1 VGVAVRGV
9 AAAAGVEVGLGYAA
23 GAARFVGVVPSRERV
38 GDLPLG
44 PVEAATGVSW
54 GWAGCRA
61 DCGDP
66 GGVVVGTAHLVPQRA
81 GVLLLQVAAVKVV
94 DGAGDV
100 VFAAADLA
108 PRRVQVA
115 GGELP
120 VSGEALAA
128 PVGELGVG
136 PGGAPAQ
143 RPAAVGGDA
152 SLGPGDG
159 AAAAVGWAGA
169 RERGGGCDA
178 RRQGAGD
185 DVNRDG
191 CVDVADVQA
200 ATVASST
207 TSMSMMSLSTA
218 DASSPDTVSGS
229 SAAVWTVTSAAD
241 DADRAVGDGTCA
253 SSGGGCTLRAAL
265 QEANSRAGDDTVGFA
280 IPGEGPHT
288 IVLGSALPTV
298 SATTG
303 RLTIDGYSQPGSRP
317 NTLAGGSDAD
327 IRVQVRGEGPDGF
340 DGLVITSAGNV
351 VRGLSLYDLHHSI
364 RVFGPDAHD
373 NLIAGTFV
381 GTNAA
386 GTFGATTY
394 CCAAHGIHLHG
405 GAADNTV
412 GGTAPADRNV
422 VSGTSVHGVALYDAD
437 TDRNRIVGNLV
448 GLSPDGTRKVPNLGH
463 GIDVNTGASDNLI
476 GGTAPGEANVVSG
489 NVSDAI
495 EVSHLTT
502 TRRNQV
508 VGNFVGT
515 DAAGTGT
522 AAHTV
527 NKGTGIH
534 VEDGVK
540 DTTVAHNVV
549 VGNAKGGVQVDGYYT
564 TANTVRDNL
573 VGVLPSGA
581 RPGNQ
586 LSGIRVTFHAAGNQ
600 IGPGNRVEGNP
611 VGVVVNEPADTDR
624 NRITQNSITANTGL
638 GIDLALG
645 GNLGQVNPNDNGD
658 ADTGPNEQVNWPEW
672 TVLTA
677 TSASGTACP
686 GCLVEVFQ
694 SDGNASGFGSGARFV
709 GGATANGDG
718 RFTVPLP
725 SGSSDLPLTATA
737 SDPAGNTSEFNNNL
751 RTPRS
756 SGADSPVATFT
767 GSCDGL
773 GCSFDGS
780 GSSDPEGGTLS
791 YAWDFG
797 DGTTGSG
804 PTVAHTYATPGT
816 YRVSLSVSDRSGATG
831 TSSTQVTVGSA
842 ATVYAADSFSRTV
855 SGGWGNAETGGA
867 WGPAS
872 SRAAVRNGVGT
883 LNNPAGSAVAMT
895 LGGAS
900 ALDVDASV
908 VTDVSAPATGGGQLA
923 SVVVRR
929 VDDRNQ
935 YRGRVRRLADGTVRV
950 RIERLVDGRETA
962 LTSELVV
969 SGLSGAP
976 GTPIMLRLQ
985 AVGANPTALRFRTWD
1000 ARQPEPQ
1007 QWQRTASDSSAALQ
1021 VAGKVGVRTYLPST
1035 ATNAPLT
1042 TSFDN
1047 YRATG
1052 LSTTTTVNAP
1062 PRPALTGSCDGLGC
1076 SFDGS
1081 GSSDPEGGTLSYAW
1095 DFGDGTTGSGPTVAH
1110 TYATPGTYRVSLSVS
1125 DRSGAT
1131 GTSSTQ
1137 VTVGSAATVYAAD
1150 SFSRTVSGGW
1160 GNAETGGAWGPASSR
1175 AAVRNGV
1182 GTLNNPAGSAVAMTL
1197 GGASALDVDASVVT
1211 DVSAPATGGGQLA
1224 SVVVRRVD
1232 DRNQYRGRVRRLA
1245 DGTVRVRIER
1255 LVDGRET
1262 ALTSELVV
1270 SGLSGAPGTPIMLR
1284 LQAVGA
1290 NPTALRFR
1298 TWDARQPEPQQW
1310 QRTASDSSAAL
1321 QVAGKVGVRTYLPST
1336 ATNAPLTTSFDNYR
1350 ATSV

>member
-1 VGVAVRGV
+1 M
-9 AAAAGVEVGLGYAA
+9 
-23 GAARFVGVVPSRERV
+23 VPSRDRV

-44 PVEAATGVSW
+44 PVEVATGVSW

-61 DCGDP
+61 DCGDA
-66 GGVVVGTAHLVPQRA
+66 GGVVVGTAHVVPQRA
-81 GVLLLQVAAVKVV
+81 GVLLLQAAAVKVV
-94 DGAGDV
+94 DGAGAV
-100 VFAAADLA
+100 VFAAADVA

-120 VSGEALAA
+120 VSQEPLAA
-128 PVGELGVG
+128 PLGELRVG
-136 PGGAPAQ
+136 PGGRPAQ
-143 RPAAVGGDA
+143 RPAAVGGDGT
-152 SLGPGDG
+152 LGPGDG
-159 AAAAVGWAGA
+159 AAVAVGWAAA

-200 ATVASST
+200 ATVAAST
-207 TSMSMMSLSTA
+207 TSTSTSTSTSPSPSPSMLLMSVSVADTSVAATTA
-218 DASSPDTVSGS
+218 
-229 SAAVWTVTSAAD
+229 AAWTVNSAAD
-241 DADRAVGDGTCA
+241 DADAVGDGICA
-253 SSGGGCTLRAAL
+253 SSAGACTLRAAL

-288 IVLGSALPTV
+288 IVLGSALPTISSTAGRV
-298 SATTG
+298 S
-303 RLTIDGYSQPGSRP
+303 IDGYSQPGSRP
-317 NTLAGGSDAD
+317 NTLAGASDAD

-405 GAADNTV
+405 GAAANTV
-412 GGTAPADRNV
+412 GGTARADRNV
-422 VSGTSVHGVALYDAD
+422 VSGASVHGVALYDD
-437 TDRNRIVGNLV
+437 GTDRNRIVGNLV
-448 GLSPDGTRKVPNLGH
+448 GLSPDGTRRVANLGH

-476 GGTAPGEANVVSG
+476 GGTAAGEANVVSG

-527 NKGTGIH
+527 NEGTGIH
-534 VEDGVK
+534 VEDGVR
-540 DTTVAHNVV
+540 DTVVAHNVV
-549 VGNAKGGVQVDGYYT
+549 VGSAKGGVQIDGYYT
-564 TANTVRDNL
+564 NDNTVRDNL
-573 VGVLPSGA
+573 VGVLASGA
-581 RPGNQ
+581 RPGNS
-586 LSGIRVTFHAAGNQ
+586 LSGIRATFHAAGNQ

-611 VGVVVNEPADTDR
+611 AGVVINEPADTDR
-624 NRITQNSITANTGL
+624 NRITRNSITANQGL
-638 GIDLALG
+638 GIDLAPLAS
-645 GNLGQVNPNDNGD
+645 VNANDLDD
-658 ADTGPNEQVNWPEW
+658 ADTGPNEQLNRPEW
-672 TVLTA
+672 TLLTP
-677 TSASGTACP
+677 TSASGTACS
-686 GCLVEVFQ
+686 GCLVEVFV
-694 SDGNASGFGSGARFV
+694 SDGNASGFGSGARFL
-709 GGATANGDG
+709 GGATAGSDG

-725 SGSSDLPLTATA
+725 SGSSGLLLTATTT
-737 SDPAGNTSEFNNNL
+737 DPAGNTSEFNNSL
-751 RTPRS
+751 RTPQS

-767 GSCDGL
+767 GNCDGL

-804 PTVAHTYATPGT
+804 STVAHTYATAGT
-816 YRVSLSVSDRSGATG
+816 YRVSLSVSDSSGATG
-831 TSSTQVTVGSA
+831 TSSTQVKVGSA
-842 ATVYAADSFSRTV
+842 ATVYASDSFSRTV
-855 SGGWGNAETGGA
+855 SGGWGSAETGGA
-867 WGPAS
+867 WGPTT
-872 SRAAVRNGVGT
+872 SRAAVGNGVGT
-883 LNNPAGSAVAMT
+883 MNTPSAGSAVAMT

-908 VTDVSAPATGGGQLA
+908 VTDVSKTATGGGQLA
-923 SVVVRR
+923 AVEVRR
-929 VDDRNQ
+929 ADSSNQ
-935 YRGRVRRLADGTVRV
+935 YRGRVRRLADGTVGV
-950 RIERLVDGRETA
+950 RIERLVGGRETG
-962 LTSELVV
+962 LTSEVVV

-976 GTPIMLRLQ
+976 GTPIAMRLQ
-985 AVGANPTALRFRTWD
+985 AVGANPTALRFRAWD
-1000 ARQPEPQ
+1000 ARQTEPQ

-1021 VAGKVGVRTYLPST
+1021 VAGKVGLRTFLSST

-1042 TSFDN
+1042 TSYDN
-1047 YRATG
+1047 FRATG
-1052 LSTTTTVNAP
+1052 LGSTTTVNAP
-1062 PRPALTGSCDGLGC
+1062 PRPALTGSCDGSGC

-1095 DFGDGTTGSGPTVAH
+1095 DFGDGTTGSGSTVAH
-1110 TYATPGTYRVSLSVS
+1110 TYATAGTYRVSLSVS
-1125 DRSGAT
+1125 DSSGAT

-1137 VTVGSAATVYAAD
+1137 VKVGSAATVYASD

-1160 GNAETGGAWGPASSR
+1160 GSAETGGAWGPTTSR
-1175 AAVRNGV
+1175 AAVGNGV
-1182 GTLNNPAGSAVAMTL
+1182 GTMNTPSAGSAVAMTL

-1211 DVSAPATGGGQLA
+1211 DVSKTATGGGQLA
-1224 SVVVRRVD
+1224 AVEVRRAD
-1232 DRNQYRGRVRRLA
+1232 SSNQYRGRVRRLA
-1245 DGTVRVRIER
+1245 DGTVGVRIER
-1255 LVDGRET
+1255 LVGGRET
-1262 ALTSELVV
+1262 GLTSEVVV
-1270 SGLSGAPGTPIMLR
+1270 SGLSGAPGTPIAMR

-1298 TWDARQPEPQQW
+1298 AWDARQTEPQQW

-1321 QVAGKVGVRTYLPST
+1321 QVAGKVGLRTFLSST
-1336 ATNAPLTTSFDNYR
+1336 ATNAPLTTSYDNFR
-1350 ATSV
+1350 AASV